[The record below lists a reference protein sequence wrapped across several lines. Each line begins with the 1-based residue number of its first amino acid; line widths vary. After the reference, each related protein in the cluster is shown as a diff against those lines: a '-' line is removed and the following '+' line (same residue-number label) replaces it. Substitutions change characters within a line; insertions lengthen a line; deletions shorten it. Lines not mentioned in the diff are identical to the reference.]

1 MIDGQNFFDELARNS
16 LRIYYNIK
24 KKLTGQG
31 HHYTTGYLLDDSY
44 FREHY
49 TLISIDL
56 SKQLALDADAKA
68 IQQTNFF
75 AILDRVGNTTM
86 FIIIEEDLSLI
97 QSQSSDVFC
106 LSEERKC
113 CLLIH
118 NSNLAK

>member
-24 KKLTGQG
+24 KNLTGQG

-75 AILDRVGNTTM
+75 CNFR
-86 FIIIEEDLSLI
+86 
-97 QSQSSDVFC
+97 SS
-106 LSEERKC
+106 RK
-113 CLLIH
+113 H
-118 NSNLAK
+118 DNVYHY